1 MANSQEAR
9 RPSFQISLA
18 KQAQKTTTKL
28 GVPRGNC
35 FNASKEKEF
44 IYEIDVVDSK
54 EYFETTTSKWRKIV
68 EVMNANGYLPLPR
81 NGATCK
87 NKWGTIYGDF

>member
-1 MANSQEAR
+1 VHHKLEKEVWKCKEAEMANSQEAR

-44 IYEIDVVDSK
+44 IYGIGVVDSK
-54 EYFETTTSKWRKIV
+54 E
-68 EVMNANGYLPLPR
+68 
-81 NGATCK
+81 
-87 NKWGTIYGDF
+87 

>member
-44 IYEIDVVDSK
+44 IYGIGVVDSK
-54 EYFETTTSKWRKIV
+54 E
-68 EVMNANGYLPLPR
+68 
-81 NGATCK
+81 
-87 NKWGTIYGDF
+87 